1 MSSLSELVSLDLA
14 AAAILLAATVIGMLM
29 LGVLAS
35 CVIRPWLGEWF
46 DAGRRHGPPQP
57 ARINPPWPPP
67 QRSTSSPAPS
77 PWARPPTVR
86 PMTHPRDASPSA
98 ARPDDAPFVGA
109 PVAASGRGERLPN
122 VDSSALTSQRDALLA
137 GIAQLRG
144 LLDDDLAADLLN
156 DAMRRGGVSVVDP
169 TGMRVDPSRHRV
181 DHTVAAPDPD
191 SDGVIARTL
200 TPCYLDGTKVL
211 RAADVVVYKW
221 ASTDR
226 WL

>member
-1 MSSLSELVSLDLA
+1 MNSQSELASLDLA

-29 LGVLAS
+29 LGALAA
-35 CVIRPWLGEWF
+35 CVIRPRLGEWF
-46 DAGRRHGPPQP
+46 ATGRRDGPPQP
-57 ARINPPWPPP
+57 ARINLPGPPP
-67 QRSTSSPAPS
+67 QRSTPSPVPS
-77 PWARPPTVR
+77 PWARPPTGR
-86 PMTHPRDASPSA
+86 PMTHPRNAPPSA
-98 ARPDDAPFVGA
+98 ARPDVATFGGA
-109 PVAASGRGERLPN
+109 PVAASGRGERLPSADIN
-122 VDSSALTSQRDALLA
+122 ALTSQRDALLA

-156 DAMRRGGVSVVDP
+156 DAMRRGGVSIVDP

-191 SDGVIARTL
+191 SDGVIAQTL

-221 ASTDR
+221 ATTDR
-226 WL
+226 WQ